1 MMTLI
6 LLSYYAR
13 EPEVPRDIL
22 PWVALV
28 DFVLLVW
35 TVFFYLR

>member
-1 MMTLI
+1 MF
-6 LLSYYAR
+6 LLLVYYAR

-28 DFVLLVW
+28 DCLLLFW
-35 TVFFYLR
+35 TVFIYLI